1 MCAFGAAIGRRVW
14 YNHDGVRR
22 LYPMLNLLL
31 IGPSGIGKSY
41 SIDLG
46 VELLNELHFA
56 RRPQL
61 IHGSTPE
68 KLHSTLAEN
77 PHGVLIA
84 SELANFFNKQK
95 YMESMIPYVTELL
108 DYRPVERR
116 TVGGGLVRVEE
127 PAVTVIGGSTV
138 EWLQDQLP
146 DSAGAGGFLAR
157 FFICKEEY
165 KGRKDGLPLFV
176 ARTEREQR
184 EALRSRALR
193 EFPRYVE
200 AYAGEFGWY
209 DWDVAESYSFWY
221 ANHRPETGFL
231 SPFSA
236 RAGEFVIRLAM
247 IVAMSCG
254 HSGIMQDDLDC
265 AFVVY
270 NLMVKK
276 LQTVVVA
283 FTPQGKML
291 EKILQALAF
300 GPRTEVELRR
310 AMRNFCSSRDV
321 DALVTSLLA
330 SNDIYKTNT
339 GSFARTLY
347 KGS

>member
-1 MCAFGAAIGRRVW
+1 M
-14 YNHDGVRR
+14 
-22 LYPMLNLLL
+22 
-31 IGPSGIGKSY
+31 
-41 SIDLG
+41 
-46 VELLNELHFA
+46 
-56 RRPQL
+56 

-68 KLHSTLAEN
+68 KLHSTLSEN
-77 PHGVLIA
+77 PHGILIA

-95 YMESMIPYVTELL
+95 YMEGMIPYVTELL
-108 DYRPVERR
+108 DYRAVERR

-127 PAVTVIGGSTV
+127 PAVTVVGGSTV

-165 KGRKDGLPLFV
+165 KGHKDGLPLFV
-176 ARTEREQR
+176 ARAERDKR
-184 EALRSRALR
+184 EALRSKALS
-193 EFPRYVE
+193 EFPRYIE
-200 AYAGEFGWY
+200 AYVGEFGWY

-221 ANHRPETGFL
+221 ANHKPETGLL

-236 RAGEFVIRLAM
+236 RAGEFVIRLSM
-247 IVAMSCG
+247 IVAMSSG
-254 HSGIMQDDLDC
+254 HAGIMQDDLDC
-265 AFVVY
+265 GLEVY
-270 NLMVKK
+270 ALMLRK

-291 EKILQALAF
+291 EKVLQALSY

-310 AMRNFCSSRDV
+310 SMRNFCSSRDV
-321 DALVTSLLA
+321 DALITSLLA
-330 SNDIYKTNT
+330 SNDIYKLTS

-347 KGS
+347 KGN